1 MKTRSALTTNQRS
14 LTLLICGSVLGI
26 LVAVSDP
33 YVSVTDD
40 TTVVAWV
47 NDTAIG
53 KAQYSQALA
62 LYSQEKRSPTNPQ
75 DRTLILERLIEE
87 ELLVQKAITDGAL
100 RNDLDVRQR
109 TLQTMLDSIQSE
121 SIARYGDDGESSY
134 SAVADYIE
142 QLRDDAV
149 ITWIVEPSTET
160 PVTKQV
166 EQ

>member
-1 MKTRSALTTNQRS
+1 MKSIPGLTTNQRS

-62 LYSQEKRSPTNPQ
+62 LYSQEKRSTASAQ
-75 DRTLILERLIEE
+75 DRTLVLDRLIEE
-87 ELLVQKAITDGAL
+87 ELLVQKAISDGAL
-100 RNDLDVRQR
+100 RNNLSVRQR
-109 TLQTMLDSIQSE
+109 TLQTMLDSIQSDV
-121 SIARYGDDGESSY
+121 IAANGTNTASSDK
-134 SAVADYIE
+134 ALEGYIE
-142 QLRDDAV
+142 QLRTIRDH
-149 ITWIVEPSTET
+149 
-160 PVTKQV
+160 
-166 EQ
+166 